1 MAKSAKAP
9 RTTGKRAVTS
19 RSPRRDAQ
27 PAADDAFRYCAVPE
41 TPEVVLPRGIDPDR
55 ARAIIVTADKWV
67 NGTVIHYYFFNRNTD
82 GSNVRLANGT
92 VEFRT
97 WVGAESQRKAV
108 RDAFAAWKALGIGL
122 VFKEVDDREEAELR
136 IGFMR
141 GDGAWSYI
149 GTQALNRGPNE
160 RTINYGWNL
169 TTPDGADT
177 ALHEIGHA
185 IGLPHEHQN
194 PNAGIVWDEEAVYAS
209 LARPPNSWDRQKT
222 FHNIIRK
229 IAPDTVQGSAWDPDS
244 IMHYPFGAGLIK
256 QPTSFRNGLQ
266 PQGGLSSR
274 DLTWVRSFYPAL
286 SDSGL
291 VSLKPSQSQELGLRT
306 GEQKSFLVTPTATR
320 RYDIRTF
327 GNSDTLMVL
336 FEERAG
342 TWRFL
347 ASDDD
352 SGEDRNASLRVRL
365 VKGHRYA
372 VRVRMRFD
380 DGTTTPTIML
390 W

>member
-160 RTINYGWNL
+160 RTINFGWNL

-185 IGLPHEHQN
+185 LGLPHEHQN

-209 LARPPNSWDRQKT
+209 LARPPNSWDRAEDLPQ
-222 FHNIIRK
+222 HHPQDR
-229 IAPDTVQGSAWDPDS
+229 AG
-244 IMHYPFGAGLIK
+244 HGAG
-256 QPTSFRNGLQ
+256 FGLG
-266 PQGGLSSR
+266 PGLDHALPVRRRAHQAADVVQKRPPAARRPVVPRPHLGPFVLSR
-274 DLTWVRSFYPAL
+274 AQR
-286 SDSGL
+286 
-291 VSLKPSQSQELGLRT
+291 
-306 GEQKSFLVTPTATR
+306 
-320 RYDIRTF
+320 
-327 GNSDTLMVL
+327 
-336 FEERAG
+336 
-342 TWRFL
+342 
-347 ASDDD
+347 
-352 SGEDRNASLRVRL
+352 
-365 VKGHRYA
+365 
-372 VRVRMRFD
+372 
-380 DGTTTPTIML
+380 
-390 W
+390 